1 MRPLNYVR
9 CMASYFITHPE
20 VVVDPNL
27 PIEQWSLSPAGLDRA
42 RLIPR
47 SCWDDGVIQ
56 IVSST
61 EQKAIETA
69 GILAAAVDKPFLRLA
84 ALGENDRSST
94 GYLPLWEFEAM
105 VDEFFAHPEASTRG
119 WETAAD
125 AQRRIVDAVRSL
137 TTAPL
142 RHTAIVAHGAV
153 GALLYS
159 DLTGRAISRE
169 FDQPGQ
175 GSWFEFDP
183 ETWTALHGWRRIT
196 TLGV

>member
-1 MRPLNYVR
+1 
-9 CMASYFITHPE
+9 MASYFITHPE

-27 PIEQWSLSPAGLDRA
+27 QIERWSLSPAGVDRA
-42 RLIPR
+42 RLIAR
-47 SCWDDGVIQ
+47 NCWDDGVIQ

-61 EQKAIETA
+61 EQKAIEAA
-69 GILAAAVDKPFLRLA
+69 GILAAAVDKPFWRLA

-94 GYLPLWEFEAM
+94 GYLPLGEFEAM
-105 VDEFFAHPEASTRG
+105 ANEFFAHPEVSTGG

-125 AQRRIVDAVRSL
+125 AQRRIVEAVRSL

-153 GALLYS
+153 GALLYC
-159 DLTGRAISRE
+159 DLTRQAISRE

-196 TLGV
+196 